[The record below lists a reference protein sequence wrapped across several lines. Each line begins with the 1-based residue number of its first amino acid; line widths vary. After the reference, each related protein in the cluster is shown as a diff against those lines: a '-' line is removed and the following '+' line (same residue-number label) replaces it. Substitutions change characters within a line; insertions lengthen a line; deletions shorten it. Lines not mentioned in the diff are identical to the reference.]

1 MISHLQFIYQQAVQL
16 QSYNMAVKEIST
28 YFKNVSGHDTQN
40 TVATIESVVP
50 GTPRSGGAP
59 KLKSPMER
67 SSTVGI
73 EQALRR
79 FNIGNPSKDLPQTV
93 QALAK
98 NSIETRAKLLSQYAS
113 TIQAD
118 LKILGQVNSSRDQEL
133 QAVLSRLYAS
143 SDYGSVRL
151 TNKSL
156 DARLQ
161 ELDEKIADTAKD
173 YARADAAR
181 RHNQGLGVVKRLQ
194 NLQQK

>member
-16 QSYNMAVKEIST
+16 QRYNIAVKEVST
-28 YFKNVSGHDTQN
+28 HFKNISGHVTQN
-40 TVATIESVVP
+40 TATTIESVAP
-50 GTPRSGGAP
+50 GTPRPSAAP

-67 SSTVGI
+67 SSTAGI

-79 FNIGNPSKDLPQTV
+79 FNISNLSKDLPQTA
-93 QALAK
+93 QTLAE
-98 NSIETRAKLLSQYAS
+98 NGIQTRAKLLSQYAS

-133 QAVLSRLYAS
+133 QAVLSKLYAS
-143 SDYGSVRL
+143 SGYGSVRL
-151 TNKSL
+151 TDKSL

-181 RHNQGLGVVKRLQ
+181 RHNQSLGVLNRLQ
-194 NLQQK
+194 NLQFK

>member
-1 MISHLQFIYQQAVQL
+1 
-16 QSYNMAVKEIST
+16 MAVKEIST

-40 TVATIESVVP
+40 TVASIESVPP
-50 GTPRSGGAP
+50 GTPRSGGVP
-59 KLKSPMER
+59 KLKSSMER
-67 SSTVGI
+67 SSTAGI

-79 FNIGNPSKDLPQTV
+79 FNIGNHPKDLPQTA
-93 QALAK
+93 QALAE
-98 NSIETRAKLLSQYAS
+98 NTIQTRTKLLSQYAS
-113 TIQAD
+113 TLQAD

-133 QAVLSRLYAS
+133 QAVLSKLYAS

-151 TNKSL
+151 TDKGL

-181 RHNQGLGVVKRLQ
+181 RHNQSLGLLSRLK
-194 NLQQK
+194 NLQPK